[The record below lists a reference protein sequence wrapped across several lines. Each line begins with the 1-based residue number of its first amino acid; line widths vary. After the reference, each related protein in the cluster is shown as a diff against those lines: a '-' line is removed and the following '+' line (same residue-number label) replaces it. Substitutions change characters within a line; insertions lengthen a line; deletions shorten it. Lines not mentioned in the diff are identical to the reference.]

1 ATGIVSVRLWEQ
13 QDQYL
18 VEIADSGPGVPPA
31 EREKVLQRFYRVE
44 ASRSEQPGNGLG
56 LSLVNAVVKLHGG
69 SVQLA
74 DNFPGLRVTLR
85 FPLHN

>member
-1 ATGIVSVRLWEQ
+1 MTVRLWTQQEQ
-13 QDQYL
+13 I
-18 VEIADSGPGVPPA
+18 VMEVADSGPGVSPS
-31 EREKVLQRFYRVE
+31 ERDKVLQRFYRVE

-74 DNFPGLRVTLR
+74 DNFPGLRVSLR
-85 FPLHN
+85 MPLTVQK